1 MRCSDMEDIL
11 NMTALELGSAI
22 KRGEISSPE
31 AVARVFDAIETK
43 DKAINAYITL
53 NRDQALE
60 RAAVVQQKIERDE
73 LTSPLAGVPVAIK
86 DNICTKGI
94 KTTCASKILGDF
106 TPPYSATVTQKLET
120 AGMVICGK
128 LNMDEFAWARQTK
141 PHITGR
147 SKTPLT
153 QVGFRGAPLAG
164 PRPRSPRVRRSALL
178 ARIPAGAYASRPPI
192 VG

>member
-1 MRCSDMEDIL
+1 MEDIL

-94 KTTCASKILGDF
+94 KPPVPQNLGF
-106 TPPYSATVTQKLET
+106 TPPYSATVTQNL
-120 AGMVICGK
+120 
-128 LNMDEFAWARQTK
+128 R
-141 PHITGR
+141 R
-147 SKTPLT
+147 
-153 QVGFRGAPLAG
+153 RGW
-164 PRPRSPRVRRSALL
+164 
-178 ARIPAGAYASRPPI
+178 
-192 VG
+192 